1 MAADASTGAQDPAA
15 RARLELERQAN
26 ASGQPAASAAEASA
40 KSAQQLQNQAKSL
53 AAKQTTAP
61 GPKVR
66 YATSR
71 PVKLSPPP
79 PSAEEVA
86 RQERLAQIEREVERR
101 RAERAGQAPAAVAVA
116 NKPQEIS
123 PVPPAVAGSPA
134 PAPVVVSRETPP
146 PSEVTEKQRNQ
157 SLREKLAADR
167 ARLAAEREAAEQQ
180 KAQQRQRREG
190 IAFSSQTPPPVAGLA
205 STPPATAPA
214 AEAVEADRK
223 ARVEKVQSELDSKQF
238 AQNAAGGAGRVQ
250 VASPAPSLPVLSLEQ
265 ERKAREL
272 LRQTLAELEQQ
283 EAAANPSKKP
293 KATKAAP
300 VTAAPAPAAAPA
312 PVPAPAP
319 SSSAEAEL
327 KRQEEQSRL
336 AAREL
341 IRQEGER
348 VEAEK
353 KAKAAQAKI
362 QADRAEAERRSRQAQ
377 EVQAKAEAKAQ
388 ADRAKAEA
396 DKARAN
402 AKLEEAK
409 AKLHTRTDAERAA
422 ESQAKKATVKPA
434 PAAPASAAA
443 TPAAVAAPTTKA
455 EKLAALL
462 KSYTRSESPISAEE
476 YHRERARIISEP

>member
-116 NKPQEIS
+116 NKPQEVS

-190 IAFSSQTPPPVAGLA
+190 IAFSSQTPPPVAALA

-300 VTAAPAPAAAPA
+300 VTAAPAPAA
-312 PVPAPAP
+312 VPAPAP

-336 AAREL
+336 AALQYSHLTTGAVLR
-341 IRQEGER
+341 
-348 VEAEK
+348 K
-353 KAKAAQAKI
+353 C
-362 QADRAEAERRSRQAQ
+362 S
-377 EVQAKAEAKAQ
+377 
-388 ADRAKAEA
+388 
-396 DKARAN
+396 
-402 AKLEEAK
+402 
-409 AKLHTRTDAERAA
+409 
-422 ESQAKKATVKPA
+422 A
-434 PAAPASAAA
+434 PDNAAPQDRPG
-443 TPAAVAAPTTKA
+443 T
-455 EKLAALL
+455 
-462 KSYTRSESPISAEE
+462 
-476 YHRERARIISEP
+476 